1 MGPSPEAQRGRLLE
15 FYLRHGESYGRALE
29 RTALRS
35 ESVHMRDILA
45 YGATQGGLN
54 SEQLAKS
61 LLQETDVSQ
70 TLDPGWLGTLASV
83 VALQNLQDGDTEFA
97 ILALEKSLPQLKSS
111 PSEYNRLNKLYTEL
125 LFEEQR
131 FAELDQHLDKHPWL
145 SHYFYG
151 YLATDGRSPFIRS
164 RRDAHPLQ
172 RWQWGFNLQFRA
184 NNLASITLR
193 QGSEV
198 PFNRMETPT
207 FSGPRTQEP
216 LVTVIMTTF
225 NPTRE
230 DVLQSARSILSQSWQ
245 AIELLIVDDASSAE
259 YAPILNE
266 LAALDSRVEVIR
278 LGTNGGTYVARNV
291 GIERAAGEFITGQDA
306 DDWSHPQ
313 RIETQVNHLLRNSAC
328 PGNQVYTV
336 NMTEDLVRIRRGYH
350 PFIPSAPTL
359 MVRTGILREVGGYLP
374 ARKAADNE
382 LRGRVAA
389 YAGFPIHHI
398 KDPLIFMRILPDS
411 LSRADFRAGW
421 QHPARRSFW
430 SAYKTWH
437 TEAPKDDLRLRHGP
451 QGRLPVHIP
460 PRFTEAPKEPQRLDI
475 VFAADWCATGQ
486 RQAQM
491 FEEITQLTETGKSV
505 GVLHLEN
512 ALHLSRTTRTYY
524 EPIQALISSG
534 SVTEVLADEQFHDVE
549 VLVVRAP
556 EVLQFMPTGNTA
568 FSANR
573 ITIIADKPPTDQSG
587 ERVLYIPE
595 DCSAHAEVFFGQR
608 PTWVP
613 AGETIRKQ
621 LLGHLPEGQ
630 VMDGDYP
637 LAFDAG
643 RWKVRRDRLRNTRPV
658 IGRWSGDVPS
668 AWTSDAEEISQ
679 IWPTDGSADVR
690 LYGQPDT
697 ALQAL
702 GLKRLPATW
711 VAFDEGHITRRT
723 YYGSLDFFV
732 YFPQPG
738 HREGHEMAIL
748 EAMAAGCVVILP
760 PEFGPSFGV
769 AAIYAEASQ
778 VPAQIERYAGDWE
791 LFRHQSA
798 QGIYYARTRSD
809 TDFVHTMTQLVQD
822 SHHTQEAAAR

>member
-1 MGPSPEAQRGRLLE
+1 MRRLLLE

-45 YGATQGGLN
+45 YGASHGELGAEELDQ
-54 SEQLAKS
+54 S
-61 LLQETDVSQ
+61 LLREGGAAL
-70 TLDPGWLGTLASV
+70 TLNPGWLGTLASV
-83 VALQNLQDGDTEFA
+83 VALQNLREADTQFA
-97 ILALEKSLPQLKSS
+97 IRALQECLPGLKSS

-131 FAELDQHLDKHPWL
+131 FDELDQHLDEKPWL

-151 YLATDGRSPFIRS
+151 YLDTDGRSPFVRA
-164 RRDAHPLQ
+164 RRGGMTIQ
-172 RWQWGFNLQFRA
+172 RWQSSFNLQFRA
-184 NNLASITLR
+184 NNLASISLR
-193 QGSEV
+193 PGSEV
-198 PFNRMETPT
+198 PFNRMETLS
-207 FSGPRTQEP
+207 FEGPRTQEP

-225 NPTRE
+225 NPDRD
-230 DVLQSARSILSQSWQ
+230 DVLQSARSILNQSWQ
-245 AIELLIVDDASSAE
+245 AIELLVVDDASSAE
-259 YAPILNE
+259 YAPVLDE
-266 LAALDSRVEVIR
+266 LAALDSRVEVLR
-278 LGTNGGTYVARNV
+278 LQNNGGTYAARNV
-291 GIERAAGEFITGQDA
+291 GIERASGEFITGQDA

-313 RIETQVNHLLRNSAC
+313 RIESQVNHLLRNAAC

-359 MVRTGILREVGGYLP
+359 MVRTQILREVGGYLP

-437 TEAPKDDLRLRHGP
+437 TKAHREDLRLAPEP
-451 QGRLPVHIP
+451 QGNPPVHIP
-460 PRFTEAPKEPQRLDI
+460 PRFTEAPEEPQSLDL
-475 VFAADWCATGQ
+475 VFAADWCARGQ

-491 FEEITQLTETGKSV
+491 FEEVTQILESGKKV

-524 EPIQALISSG
+524 EPVQNLISSG
-534 SVTEVLADEQFHDVE
+534 AVTEVLADEPFHDIN
-549 VLVVRAP
+549 VLAVRAP
-556 EVLQFMPTGNTA
+556 EVLQFMPAGSAA
-568 FSANR
+568 FSASR
-573 ITIIADKPPTDQSG
+573 LTVIADKPPTDHSG
-587 ERVLYIPE
+587 QRVLYIPE
-595 DCSAHAEVFFGQR
+595 DCSAHAEEFFGQR

-613 AGETIRKQ
+613 AGETIREQ
-621 LLGHLPEGQ
+621 LLEHLPHDQ
-630 VMDGDYP
+630 VTEEAYP
-637 LAFDAG
+637 LAFDAA

-658 IGRWSGDVPS
+658 IGRWSGDVPT
-668 AWTSDAEEISQ
+668 AWPSDKEEIPH

-697 ALQAL
+697 ALRVL
-702 GLKRLPATW
+702 GLKRLPSSW
-711 VAFDEGHITRRT
+711 MAFDEGHITRRA
-723 YYGSLDFFV
+723 YYRSLDFFI
-732 YFPQPG
+732 YYPQPG
-738 HREGHEMAIL
+738 HREGQEMAIL

-760 PEFGPSFGV
+760 PEFQQTFGWAAVYAEPVEV
-769 AAIYAEASQ
+769 AAQ
-778 VPAQIERYAGDWE
+778 VERHAGDAE
-791 LFRHQSA
+791 LFHYQSV
-798 QGIYYARTRSD
+798 QGIDYARARSNR
-809 TDFVHTMTQLVQD
+809 TFVDTMTQLIQG
-822 SHHTQEAAAR
+822 SNQAQEAAAR